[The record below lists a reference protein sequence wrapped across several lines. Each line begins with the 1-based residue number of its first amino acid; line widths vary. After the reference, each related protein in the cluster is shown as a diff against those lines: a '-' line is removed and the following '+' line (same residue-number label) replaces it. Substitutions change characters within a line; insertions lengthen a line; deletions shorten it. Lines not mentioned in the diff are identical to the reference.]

1 MRCYWNLWH
10 PYDASQVP
18 DVPWIHKR
26 SFLRLL
32 RLLRY
37 QHIYSTE
44 YKKIFRYRN
53 RPNREIF
60 ENKQHKLSISPLNS
74 NSQSCEL
81 MNNLATKLEGHR
93 WMLHEPISDYILVE
107 SRVLV
112 MLTHTCILLY
122 WRAQSS
128 IVIIGRKCPSL
139 WKHEIQFIFELRATA
154 KFRKK
159 NPVLHS
165 NNTIFPLCSSWTCFG
180 KMKISLSVLERAR
193 VSTLCAA
200 HQFSFHINSTNR
212 PIGADGRRQRT

>member
-1 MRCYWNLWH
+1 MTRAKYLTYLEYINVHFYDCYDC
-10 PYDASQVP
+10 YDTNIFIPAN
-18 DVPWIHKR
+18 IKR
-26 SFLRLL
+26 FSD
-32 RLLRY
+32 
-37 QHIYSTE
+37 TE
-44 YKKIFRYRN
+44 IDPIERF
-53 RPNREIF
+53 F

-128 IVIIGRKCPSL
+128 IVIIGGKCPSL
-139 WKHEIQFIFELRATA
+139 WKHEIQFIFKLRATA

-159 NPVLHS
+159 NPVLLS
-165 NNTIFPLCSSWTCFG
+165 NNTIFPLCSSRTCFG